1 MNNTEVIAK
10 LCHIIDLQN
19 VIIQAQAMEL
29 NQLGA
34 VSRAEEITAARAIYA
49 ETMGEE
55 APT

>member
-10 LCHIIDLQN
+10 LCHVIDLQN

-29 NQLGA
+29 NQLRA
-34 VSRAEEITAARAIYA
+34 VAKAEEITAARTAYA

>member
-34 VSRAEEITAARAIYA
+34 VARVEEITAARAAYA

>member
-1 MNNTEVIAK
+1 MIAD
-10 LCHIIDLQN
+10 LCAIIDQQN

-34 VSRAEEITAARAIYA
+34 VTKAEEIAAARTIYA
-49 ETMGEE
+49 ETIGEE

>member
-34 VSRAEEITAARAIYA
+34 VAQAEQIAARTAYA
-49 ETMGEE
+49 EAMGEE

>member
-34 VSRAEEITAARAIYA
+34 VARAEEITAARAAYA

>member
-19 VIIQAQAMEL
+19 VIIQAQFMEL
-29 NQLGA
+29 AQLGA
-34 VSRAEEITAARAIYA
+34 VGRAEEIAAARAAYV

>member
-34 VSRAEEITAARAIYA
+34 VVRAEEITAPFLLSR
-49 ETMGEE
+49 
-55 APT
+55 PPSSS

>member
-10 LCHIIDLQN
+10 LCHVIDLQN

-34 VSRAEEITAARAIYA
+34 VAQAEQIAAARTAYA
-49 ETMGEE
+49 EAMGEE

>member
-34 VSRAEEITAARAIYA
+34 VVRAEEITAARAAYA
-49 ETMGEE
+49 ETMGGE